1 METMETKEELKDLWK
16 KVLGVL
22 ELQISKPNFV
32 TWLKNS
38 ALIETKNDVW
48 VVALPNNF
56 AKEWIENKYLKLIL
70 SVCREE
76 NPLIKKIEFVV
87 DDKYFQKSGGVE
99 FFSEKPLLNFRV
111 DPETGLNPR
120 YSLKSFIVGSSN
132 ELAYNAG
139 LAIIKEVGIKYNPFF
154 VYGGVGVGKTHFIQ
168 MIGNEILRIY
178 KNKIKPCYVPSE
190 KFTNDIVWAIRN
202 KRMDD
207 IKKKYRDVD
216 VLIIDD
222 IQFIG
227 GKEKTEEEFFHT
239 FNSLYQNNKQIIISS
254 DRPPQSI
261 PVLEERLRSRFEGGL
276 IVDISYPDYEMRV
289 AIIKNKLQERNKNLN
304 EEVIHFIAKKIKRNI
319 REIEGVLN
327 KILFY
332 QENRGRELS
341 FGEIEE
347 IINKTIDGVYKK
359 ISEEQIVNVVSNFF
373 NISKEELFS
382 RKKNKNLVE
391 PRQIFI
397 YLLRELVGVSYTYIA
412 KKIGRDHT
420 TAIHAYKKIEEEIN
434 KNSRIYDKIL
444 LIKENILKE

>member
-16 KVLGVL
+16 RVLSVL

-87 DDKYFQKSGGVE
+87 DDKYFQKGGGVE
-99 FFSEKPLLNFRV
+99 FFGEKPLLNFRV

-178 KNKIKPCYVPSE
+178 KNKIKPRYVPSE

-304 EEVIHFIAKKIKRNI
+304 EEAIHFIAKKIKRNI

-332 QENRGRELS
+332 QENSGRELS

-359 ISEEQIVNVVSNFF
+359 ISEEQIINVVSNFF